1 MHIAVRRDARR
12 LAGGARSVRAEQ
24 MVPVSTWWHRLREVI
39 DWHHHSEDEV
49 PWPELRREIPGFAE
63 AARTLGD
70 DHGQLDDA
78 MDRVDEAFVHGAPA
92 VLIPAADAFGT
103 ILRHRLADQEQLAF
117 HAFAELGPQ
126 ACLSVE
132 RRLLRTAPPKVLT
145 HLPPWMLDEA
155 DLTTAGRLEATMP
168 PPVRLLGRTVLR
180 RCYERTPAPVV
191 RLARAAQVSDD
202 KETQR

>member
-1 MHIAVRRDARR
+1 MSSERLQTLPDHFHGFARMHIAMRRDARR
-12 LAGGARSVRAEQ
+12 LAGGARSVTAEQ

-49 PWPELRREIPGFAE
+49 PWPELHRAIPGFAE

-92 VLIPAADAFGT
+92 GLIPAA
-103 ILRHRLADQEQLAF
+103 
-117 HAFAELGPQ
+117 
-126 ACLSVE
+126 V
-132 RRLLRTAPPKVLT
+132 RRR
-145 HLPPWMLDEA
+145 
-155 DLTTAGRLEATMP
+155 
-168 PPVRLLGRTVLR
+168 
-180 RCYERTPAPVV
+180 YERTLAPVV
-191 RLARAAQVSDD
+191 RLAQAAQVSDD